1 MAAVAPPQQQKAPA
15 DDESTA
21 GMKSFALALGG
32 GGARGLAHI
41 AVLEALDE
49 MGVKAR
55 RHRRHLDRR
64 AGRRRLCRR
73 HARQGY
79 PPPRHRRRPRP
90 GEIWRR
96 LIAARAGSLSD
107 LFTGAFGQATQLD
120 AEKFCAQF
128 LPPEV
133 PADFSA
139 LQIPLIVMAT
149 DLHGRE
155 EAALSSGPLYPAL
168 AASMALPGLFRPV
181 VIDGRIMIDG
191 GATNPL
197 PFDQLTGRG
206 DVVVAVDVFGVPPA
220 ERDDMPGAWQSVY
233 TTVLIMGS
241 TIVAAKHRHAA
252 PDLMIRPNVG
262 SFRTLDFYQASAI
275 LRAAEAVK
283 PEVKERLGGLI
294 SERRLKKLLEQAPTL
309 SAPSRPP

>member
-1 MAAVAPPQQQKAPA
+1 MAAVAPRQRQEAQRKA
-15 DDESTA
+15 ESEA
-21 GMKSFALALGG
+21 RMKSFAIALGG

-41 AVLEALDE
+41 AVLEAIDE
-49 MGVKAR
+49 MGVRPTAIAGTSIGALVGAAYAAGMSAKDIR
-55 RHRRHLDRR
+55 RHVIAVAHD
-64 AGRRRLCRR
+64 
-73 HARQGY
+73 
-79 PPPRHRRRPRP
+79 P

-107 LFTGAFGQATQLD
+107 LFAGAFGQATQLD

-128 LPPEV
+128 LPKEV

-139 LQIPLIVMAT
+139 LQIPFIVMAT
-149 DLHGRE
+149 DLHGRQ
-155 EAALSSGPLYPAL
+155 EAALSSGLLYPAL

-181 VIDGRIMIDG
+181 VIDARVMIDG

-197 PFDQLTGRG
+197 PFDQLFGRA
-206 DVVVAVDVFGVPPA
+206 DVVVGVDVFGVPPA

-241 TIVAAKHRHAA
+241 AIIAAKHRHAA

-262 SFRTLDFYQASAI
+262 AFRTLDFYQASAI
-275 LRAAEAVK
+275 LRASDAVK
-283 PEVKERLGGLI
+283 PEVRERLGGLI
-294 SERRLKKLLEQAPTL
+294 SDAPERTP
-309 SAPSRPP
+309 